1 MNSRVKL
8 SARRISA
15 GIAGVLMLVF
25 VLFSV
30 FFIAHEA
37 HHDCT
42 GEDCPVCAASRLCE
56 RILCCAGTRG
66 AAWISLL
73 PVLFVLLAAP
83 PALYG
88 LARITPISV
97 KVRMNN

>member
-1 MNSRVKL
+1 MGKANK
-8 SARRISA
+8 ARRIL
-15 GIAGVLMLVF
+15 AGVLGLALLLALV
-25 VLFSV
+25 LCALC
-30 FFIAHEA
+30 IAAEA
-37 HHDCT
+37 DHDCT
-42 GEDCPVCAASRLCE
+42 GEDCPVCAAIRLCE

-88 LARITPISV
+88 LARITPVSV